1 MSTQSCLYM
10 GHVIHRR
17 RQPIN
22 HAFRFGLFMM
32 YLDLAE
38 IPELFDKYLLWS
50 ARRPALAWFRRSD
63 YLGDPEVALDEAV
76 RTQVEQ
82 ETGQRPDGPIRLLT
96 HLRYGGYVFNPMSM
110 YYCFDHTGTRV
121 QSMVVDVSNT
131 PWGERRAYTVNVTA
145 NHDDADLHAQFGKTL
160 HVSPFMTMDLTYQ
173 LTAAIPDTQ
182 LSLKISA
189 HRKNRDIFDAT
200 LTMTRRPITSTN
212 LNLALLRHPVI
223 TARVV
228 AAIYWHALRLWAKKV
243 PFVPHP
249 GGTSS
254 ASKPK
259 RDSHD

>member
-1 MSTQSCLYM
+1 MNPESGLYM

-38 IPELFDKYLLWS
+38 LPELFDKYLLWS
-50 ARRPALAWFRRSD
+50 ARRPSLAWFRRSD
-63 YLGDPEVALDEAV
+63 YLGNPKMELDETV

-82 ETGQRPDGPIRLLT
+82 ATGQRPDGPIRLLT
-96 HLRYGGYVFNPMSM
+96 HLRYGGYIFNPMSM
-110 YYCFDHTGTRV
+110 YYCFDQTGTRV

-131 PWGERRAYTVNVTA
+131 PWGERRAYVLSVQAT
-145 NHDDADLHAQFGKTL
+145 HDNADLHAQFGKTL

-173 LTAAIPDTQ
+173 LSASIPNTQ
-182 LSLKISA
+182 LWLKISA
-189 HRKNRDIFDAT
+189 VRKNKDIFDAT

-212 LNLALLRHPVI
+212 LNLALLRYPFI

-228 AAIYWHALRLWAKKV
+228 AAIYWHALRLWTKKV

-249 GGTSS
+249 SGTSAES
-254 ASKPK
+254 ESKH
-259 RDSHD
+259 DSRH